1 MGHFKQIEIALI
13 RRKRSDL
20 MLLVRPEYRAMVFPD
35 DMDRQSAKNAF
46 CVNYLLEKY
55 PEPVPR
61 RVRVK
66 K

>member
-13 RRKRSDL
+13 RRKRADL
-20 MLLVRPEYRAMVFPD
+20 LLLMRREYRQMEFPD

-55 PEPVPR
+55 PEPVPKP
-61 RVRVK
+61 VRVK

>member
-20 MLLVRPEYRAMVFPD
+20 MLLVRPEYSEMVFPD
-35 DMDRQSAKNAF
+35 DMDKQSAKNLF

>member
-13 RRKRSDL
+13 RSKRSDL

-35 DMDRQSAKNAF
+35 DMTQSGKCAF

-61 RVRVK
+61 PVRVK